1 MVPPWPLKTIET
13 NGGTQKNHWCQWSEY
28 QKTMVMASS
37 KTIENVNGFSKTN
50 DIFNGI
56 FKFIEIFS
64 GFLNMKWIVENEY
77 WILGN
82 VSCVFLRA
90 NDIIDYHLISFV
102 AS

>member
-1 MVPPWPLKTIET
+1 MAKPKKIIDV
-13 NGGTQKNHWCQWSEY
+13 NGQSTK
-28 QKTMVMASS
+28 KTMVMASS